1 MYKMLLLF
9 PCKIILAMASPAFGI
24 QCQDLIPPTSTHQP
38 GRPLQREGAMIFLS
52 PAEQA
57 LQDAMLRSSPTP
69 EPLLGKR
76 THREDDDNGSDNNE
90 DTSTPQP
97 TQLLPSTSNITAAA
111 LRYATHKKLRPEQ
124 RDELE
129 NFLLVSSCLVSESRL
144 STAQDSAPGRQAK
157 LFITILSL
165 ENKIDAFRSAAPPYQ
180 VSEELKVCF
189 VLMRT
194 LVDVLNG
201 SKQTNI
207 NNYAL
212 AVLLSVNISA
222 YKGNIPRN
230 HILVCL
236 HSQHNHHLGC

>member
-1 MYKMLLLF
+1 
-9 PCKIILAMASPAFGI
+9 MASPVLGVAI
-24 QCQDLIPPTSTHQP
+24 QRQNLPPTSAPQP
-38 GRPLQREGAMIFLS
+38 RRPLRREGAMIFLS
-52 PAEQA
+52 PVEQA
-57 LQDAMLRSSPTP
+57 SQDAMLRSSPTP
-69 EPLLGKR
+69 EPVLGKR
-76 THREDDDNGSDNNE
+76 SHQEDDNGSDDHE
-90 DTSTPQP
+90 DTSTPPPMQP
-97 TQLLPSTSNITAAA
+97 QTSLPSISGVTAAA

-129 NFLLVSSCLVSESRL
+129 AFLLVSSCLVSESRL
-144 STAQDSAPGRQAK
+144 STAQDTAPGRQAK

-165 ENKIDAFRSAAPPYQ
+165 ESKVDAFRSAAPPYQ

-194 LVDVLNG
+194 LMDVLNG

-212 AVLLSVNISA
+212 AVLLSVNVSA

-230 HILVCL
+230 YILVCFL
-236 HSQHNHHLGC
+236 SQHNHHLGG

>member
-1 MYKMLLLF
+1 
-9 PCKIILAMASPAFGI
+9 MASPVSGVAI
-24 QCQDLIPPTSTHQP
+24 QRQNLAPTSAPQP
-38 GRPLQREGAMIFLS
+38 RRPLRREGAMIFLS
-52 PAEQA
+52 PVEQA
-57 LQDAMLRSSPTP
+57 SQDAMLRSSSTP
-69 EPLLGKR
+69 EPVLGKR
-76 THREDDDNGSDNNE
+76 PHQEDNGSDRNE
-90 DTSTPQP
+90 DTSTLPPMQPQ
-97 TQLLPSTSNITAAA
+97 TSLPSISNVSAAA

-129 NFLLVSSCLVSESRL
+129 TFLLVSSCPVCEPRL
-144 STAQDSAPGRQAK
+144 STAQDTAPGRQAK

-165 ENKIDAFRSAAPPYQ
+165 ESKVDVLRSAAPPYQ

-194 LVDVLNG
+194 LMHVLNG

-212 AVLLSVNISA
+212 AVLLSVNVSA

-230 HILVCL
+230 YILVCFL
-236 HSQHNHHLGC
+236 SRHNHHLGG